1 MSSGKPSRAV
11 LQSLEKRESEESFNV
26 ERFKDRLFNLSKTA
40 GKEEKAVKAQEV
52 PAPATE
58 PTNILIRTIESGG
71 TNNGSK
77 ESDESLYDQIK
88 RKYMNEANS
97 AESQT
102 HQQPPYQTINHSS

>member
-1 MSSGKPSRAV
+1 MSSGKPSGAV

-40 GKEEKAVKAQEV
+40 GKEEKAAAKAVEA
-52 PAPATE
+52 PAQATE

-97 AESQT
+97 VESQQA
-102 HQQPPYQTINHSS
+102 HQ